1 MKKSYPLIQSVIRL
15 VWAVSFLFFLLS
27 FDQLSAQHIFLSKPF
42 VCAIEKGEVDS
53 LEGNDGEIYIV
64 PPPVSNLHLQGASI
78 LVQVKG
84 VDTGEDLLRGMG
96 SFHFSVSVFDRKIEL
111 KDKKGH
117 VSEGDVVTFDFD
129 KDKRDIKIYAQNLLA
144 KYGESFLI
152 SVRFMTAYL
161 GENGDMIDNIEVN
174 CVNRGR

>member
-1 MKKSYPLIQSVIRL
+1 MGLRFFIG
-15 VWAVSFLFFLLS
+15 SFLLLLLHS
-27 FDQLSAQHIFLSKPF
+27 AGLHAQHVSLSGPF
-42 VCAIEKGEVDS
+42 VCTVERGEVDS
-53 LEGNDGEIYIV
+53 LEESNGEIHV
-64 PPPVSNLHLQGASI
+64 VTPPLPNLHLQGASI
-78 LVQVKG
+78 LVQV
-84 VDTGEDLLRGMG
+84 DDILRGIG

-117 VSEGDVVTFDFD
+117 VSEGGVVTFDFD

-152 SVRFMTAYL
+152 SIRFMTAYL